1 MTSLKLLT
9 KFLGKSLGAAAL
21 LSAAFATQAFAQ
33 AAVQEPG
40 AFAFYHPNA
49 DVLNGGRSAPP
60 ANAFAYV
67 PERGDVAGSR
77 LPVRPHRTHHHA
89 AAKGY

>member
-1 MTSLKLLT
+1 MTSIKLI
-9 KFLGKSLGAAAL
+9 GAAAL
-21 LSAAFATQAFAQ
+21 LSAAFASQAFAQ

-49 DVLNGGRSAPP
+49 DVLNGGRGAPP

-67 PERGDVAGSR
+67 PEREFAGASVA
-77 LPVRPHRTHHHA
+77 VRPHHRHHA
-89 AAKGY
+89 VRGY

>member
-1 MTSLKLLT
+1 MTSLKII
-9 KFLGKSLGAAAL
+9 GAAAL

-49 DVLNGGRSAPP
+49 DVLNAGRGAPAP
-60 ANAFAYV
+60 DAFAYV
-67 PERGDVAGSR
+67 PERDPAGAR
-77 LPVRPHRTHHHA
+77 FAVRPHHA
-89 AAKGY
+89 HQAYKVR

>member
-1 MTSLKLLT
+1 MTSLKLI
-9 KFLGKSLGAAAL
+9 GAVAL

-49 DVLNGGRSAPP
+49 DVLNAGRGAPP

-67 PERGDVAGSR
+67 PERDVAGVR
-77 LPVRPHRTHHHA
+77 LSVRPHHAHHA
-89 AAKGY
+89 VRAH